1 MKPQN
6 ICGESS
12 LCDESTRGFR
22 ETLRQ
27 AYQAAMV
34 VMAGHG
40 GHNNGRG
47 LLVSKPIGGRRRWN
61 NYAEDPIR
69 TLIFLG
75 SWSHT

>member
-12 LCDESTRGFR
+12 LYDESTRGFR
-22 ETLRQ
+22 ETLCQ

-34 VMAGHG
+34 VMARHG
-40 GHNNGRG
+40 RQNDGRG
-47 LLVSKPIGGRRRWN
+47 LLVSKPIGRRIRWN
-61 NYAEDPIR
+61 NYADDPIR